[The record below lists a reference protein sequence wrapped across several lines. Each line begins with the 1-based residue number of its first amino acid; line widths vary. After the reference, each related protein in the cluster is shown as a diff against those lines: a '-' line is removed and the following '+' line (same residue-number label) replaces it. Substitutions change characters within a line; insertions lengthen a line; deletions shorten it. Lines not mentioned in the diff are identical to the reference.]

1 MNGFFRLVKAII
13 IGNLALVLPANA
25 IWAAGSGGGIS
36 GEVFWQS
43 ISFVLLIILLIR
55 VLKKPV
61 SSFLSK
67 RQEEIKNS
75 LEQAAKKEIASQTN
89 FKEWEKKLDV
99 LSQEVAGLHQRISR
113 DGQTER
119 QRIIE
124 RAKEEGDRIR
134 KQAQVVAEQEV
145 KKARAEL
152 KKEMIDLS
160 VDLAEKLLKEATQPK
175 DQERLAKEFIGK
187 VGELR

>member
-13 IGNLALVLPANA
+13 IGNLALVLQANE

-43 ISFVLLIILLIR
+43 ISFVLLFILLTR

-61 SSFLSK
+61 SSFLGK

-75 LEQAAKKEIASQTN
+75 LEQAAKKEIDSQTN

-99 LSQEVAGLHQRISR
+99 LSQEVAELHQRISR
-113 DGQTER
+113 DGETER

-145 KKARAEL
+145 KKARVEL

-160 VDLAEKLLKEATQPK
+160 VELAEKLLKEATQPK
-175 DQERLAKEFIGK
+175 DQERLVKEFIGK

>member
-13 IGNLALVLPANA
+13 IGNLALVLPANE

-43 ISFVLLIILLIR
+43 ISFVLLIVLLIR

-75 LEQAAKKEIASQTN
+75 LEQAAKKEIDSQTN

-99 LSQEVAGLHQRISR
+99 LSQEVAELHQRISR

-160 VDLAEKLLKEATQPK
+160 VDLAEKLLKDATQPK